1 MTSEYWLTKNKF
13 NLNIFALQN
22 LKFNSGLMG
31 EFNILNCDN
40 FVVKTDQLNIF
51 DETLARKN
59 IAAMYNANYKNLNKL
74 ERKSSVEKNTP
85 FKLTPEM
92 INKYV
97 VEFNDNNNHFQHLV
111 RTHLTDSLELIKPVN
126 FIRNSESKMTKPTKA
141 IISFERGINDGIV
154 LSNTLNSF
162 VIFEWLIIPF
172 IKVFFFSG
180 WIQNIFKK
188 VCKKVYYSLFNS
200 EIQIYP
206 KTEIRLPYKQIT
218 ENNKMLLLLIEKFD
232 RMNQEIFEI
241 RAASETT
248 FSLLVNE
255 VQSLKIY
262 NKKIF
267 NDNDAL
273 VKELKKLSQML
284 EVVQFN
290 LKTAEKQA
298 SGGIP
303 PPPPLPLQLS
313 SQKIPKNNKMHTPKK
328 SSIPQIEKRPVITM
342 DDLLKVTLR
351 KAPKID
357 KEKLRASASD
367 PRPVIS
373 LEMLKNVKLKSI
385 KQRSQNYKVRS
396 PIGLKNRTRFQNVNL
411 SPIMAGAV
419 SPLSRILSCGE
430 NVRRRP
436 RKILVSP
443 REDEETH

>member
-22 LKFNSGLMG
+22 LKFNSGLIG
-31 EFNILNCDN
+31 DVNILNCDN
-40 FVVKTDQLNIF
+40 IIKTDQLKIF
-51 DETLARKN
+51 DEMLASKN
-59 IAAMYNANYKNLNKL
+59 IVAMYNPNYKSLNKL
-74 ERKSSVEKNTP
+74 QRQSLVEKNDQ
-85 FKLTPEM
+85 LTSEM
-92 INKYV
+92 INKYE
-97 VEFNDNNNHFQHLV
+97 VEFNETNNHFQHLV

-126 FIRNSESKMTKPTKA
+126 FIPSSESKMTKPTKA
-141 IISFERGINDGIV
+141 IISFERSMNDSI
-154 LSNTLNSF
+154 
-162 VIFEWLIIPF
+162 
-172 IKVFFFSG
+172 
-180 WIQNIFKK
+180 
-188 VCKKVYYSLFNS
+188 
-200 EIQIYP
+200 
-206 KTEIRLPYKQIT
+206 
-218 ENNKMLLLLIEKFD
+218 
-232 RMNQEIFEI
+232 I

-248 FSLLVNE
+248 FSSLVNE
-255 VQSLKIY
+255 VQSLKIS
-262 NKKIF
+262 NKKISD
-267 NDNDAL
+267 DNDAL

-290 LKTAEKQA
+290 SKIAEKQA

-303 PPPPLPLQLS
+303 PPPPPPPPPLPLS
-313 SQKIPKNNKMHTPKK
+313 SQKTPKNNKMHTPRK

-357 KEKLRASASD
+357 KEKPKAASD
-367 PRPVIS
+367 PQPVIS

-396 PIGLKNRTRFQNVNL
+396 PIGLKNRNRFQNVNL

-419 SPLSRILSCGE
+419 SPLSRILSRGE
-430 NVRRRP
+430 SVRRKP

>member
-22 LKFNSGLMG
+22 LKFNSGLIG
-31 EFNILNCDN
+31 DVNILNCDN
-40 FVVKTDQLNIF
+40 IIKTDQLKIF
-51 DETLARKN
+51 DEMLASKN
-59 IAAMYNANYKNLNKL
+59 IVAMYNPNYKSLNKL
-74 ERKSSVEKNTP
+74 QRQSLVEKNDQ
-85 FKLTPEM
+85 LTSEM
-92 INKYV
+92 INKYE
-97 VEFNDNNNHFQHLV
+97 VEFNETNNHFQHLV

-126 FIRNSESKMTKPTKA
+126 FIPSSESKMTKPTKA
-141 IISFERGINDGIV
+141 IISFERSMNDSIV
-154 LSNTLNSF
+154 LRNTLNSF
-162 VIFEWLIIPF
+162 MIFELLIIPF
-172 IKVFFFSG
+172 IKVYFFSD

-188 VCKKVYYSLFNS
+188 ACKKVYYSLFNS

-206 KTEIRLPYKQIT
+206 KTEVRLPHKQIT
-218 ENNKMLLLLIEKFD
+218 KSNRMLSLLIEKFD

-248 FSLLVNE
+248 FSSLVNE
-255 VQSLKIY
+255 VQSLKIS
-262 NKKIF
+262 NKKISD
-267 NDNDAL
+267 DNDAL

-290 LKTAEKQA
+290 SKIAEKQA

-303 PPPPLPLQLS
+303 PPPPPPPPPLPLS
-313 SQKIPKNNKMHTPKK
+313 SQKTPKNNKMHTPRK

-357 KEKLRASASD
+357 KEKPKAASD
-367 PRPVIS
+367 PQPVIS

-396 PIGLKNRTRFQNVNL
+396 PIGLKNRNRFQNVNL

-419 SPLSRILSCGE
+419 SPLSRILSRGE
-430 NVRRRP
+430 SVRRKP